1 MHYAA
6 LAIDYDGTLA
16 RNGRVDAAALDAL
29 ERLKRAGRTLFLVTG
44 RRLDDLRDAFPEYT
58 VCHRI
63 VAENGA
69 LLHRPA
75 TDETL
80 ALAPPVPA
88 ALVQALSRKGVQP
101 LEVGAVIVA
110 TRVPHEKTVIDT
122 LRELALD
129 HEVTFNK
136 ASVLVLPPGVTKAT
150 GLAAALEDL
159 DIPADSVVG
168 IGDAENDQAFL
179 SLVGLPVAVADA
191 VPSIREEAAW
201 VTQGGAGAGV
211 VELIDRLL
219 IDDLAGIPTVP
230 RPRTGAD
237 TDEAGG
243 GPIRI
248 V

>member
-1 MHYAA
+1 MHYTA
-6 LAIDYDGTLA
+6 LAVDYDGTLA
-16 RNGRVDAAALDAL
+16 SRGRVDAAALDAL
-29 ERLKRAGRTLFLVTG
+29 ERLKRSGRTLFLVTG
-44 RRLDDLRDAFPEYT
+44 RRLDDLRQAFPEHT
-58 VCHRI
+58 ICHRI

-75 TDETL
+75 TGETV

-101 LEVGAVIVA
+101 LEVGNVIVA

-136 ASVLVLPPGVTKAT
+136 EAVMVLPPGVTKAS
-150 GLAAALEDL
+150 GLARALEDL
-159 DIPADSVVG
+159 DIAADAVVG

-179 SLVGLPVAVADA
+179 SLVGLPIAVADA
-191 VPSIREEAAW
+191 IPSIKEEAAW
-201 VTQGGAGAGV
+201 VTKGGAGAGV

-219 IDDLAGIPTVP
+219 IDDLAGIAPVP